1 MQNDAM
7 TIRQQPLFDEAAKV
21 RVTVPVTPE
30 TLELFKRLAAVQGS
44 SVGKAMGDWLADTG
58 EAVESMTKL
67 LADARRSPVKVARR
81 LSAYASG
88 VSDAAAELL
97 EGIQAKSKRSKGV
110 AADRASFSS
119 DESGATATTKRPVS
133 ARKAAGKVL
142 TPPVSNTGGKV
153 SEARKPKGSK

>member
-1 MQNDAM
+1 MHNDAM
-7 TIRQQPLFDEAAKV
+7 TITQQPLFDSSAKV
-21 RVTVPVTPE
+21 RVTVPVTVE

-44 SVGKAMGDWLADTG
+44 SVGKAMGEWLGDTG

-67 LADARRSPVKVARR
+67 LADARRSPVKAARQ

-88 VSDAAAELL
+88 LVDLTDGLL
-97 EGIQAKSKRSKGV
+97 ADFAVKAPEGKVR

-119 DESGATATTKRPVS
+119 REAGARTGPKKP
-133 ARKAAGKVL
+133 L